1 MPSLYSPR
9 TIFSAMVLFI
19 AACFAV
25 ALYTQYSGGL
35 NPCPLC
41 MTQRVFYV
49 LTALIALIA
58 AVHNRGIRI
67 YGALCALS
75 ALAGAAIAA
84 RQVWL
89 QHLPPDAVPACGPNL
104 EYMLQTLP
112 FGEVLVRM
120 LKGDGNCAVIDWR
133 LWGLSMA
140 EWSLLCF
147 IALAAISAA
156 LAMCPKSFRG
166 APKARGEA

>member
-1 MPSLYSPR
+1 MPSLYPPR
-9 TIFSAMVLFI
+9 TVFFAMALFI

-25 ALYTQYSGGL
+25 ALYTQYVGGL

-49 LTALIALIA
+49 LTALIAVIA
-58 AVHNRGIRI
+58 VIHNRGVRI
-67 YGALCALS
+67 YGTLS
-75 ALAGAAIAA
+75 MLTALAGGAIAA

-89 QHLPPDAVPACGPNL
+89 QHLPPDAVPACGPSL

-112 FGEVLVRM
+112 FGQVFVHM
-120 LKGDGNCAVIDWR
+120 LKGDGNCAVVDWR

-140 EWSLLCF
+140 AWSLLCF
-147 IALAAISAA
+147 IALALVSAA
-156 LAMCPKSFRG
+156 LALSGKPTRPFESR
-166 APKARGEA
+166 

>member
-1 MPSLYSPR
+1 MLSLYPSR
-9 TIFSAMVLFI
+9 TVFFAMVLAI
-19 AACFAV
+19 AACFSV
-25 ALYTQYSGGL
+25 ALYTQYVGGL

-41 MTQRVFYV
+41 MTQRVFYI
-49 LTALIALIA
+49 LTALIALLA
-58 AVHNRGIRI
+58 AIHNRGVRI
-67 YGALCALS
+67 YGTLCMLS

-89 QHLPPDAVPACGPNL
+89 QHLPPSEVPACGPNL

-112 FGEVLVRM
+112 FGDVLERM

-140 EWSLLCF
+140 EWSLLYF
-147 IALAAISAA
+147 IVLAVVSAA
-156 LAMCPKSFRG
+156 LAAR
-166 APKARGEA
+166 PKAFRELPKAAK

>member
-1 MPSLYSPR
+1 MLSLYPPR
-9 TIFSAMVLFI
+9 AVFFAMVLAI

-25 ALYTQYSGGL
+25 ALYTQYVDGL
-35 NPCPLC
+35 SPCPLC

-49 LTALIALIA
+49 LTAVVALIA
-58 AVHNRGIRI
+58 AVHNRGVRV
-67 YGALCALS
+67 YGALCMLS

-89 QHLPPDAVPACGPNL
+89 QHLPPNEVPACGPSL
-104 EYMLQTLP
+104 EYMMQTLP
-112 FGEVLVRM
+112 FGDVLMRM
-120 LKGDGNCAVIDWR
+120 LKGDGNCAVVDWR

-147 IALAAISAA
+147 IALAVVSAA
-156 LAMCPKSFRG
+156 LAVCTKAFRG
-166 APKARGEA
+166 SIARG